1 MLWHSQTE
9 LDVVVVVV
17 VVVAARVSLF
27 FKAATL
33 HLSHYHS
40 PRSAWVEVV
49 EKQKKVDI
57 AWQET
62 YGGTFKADPV
72 ETRASSSVFQSE

>member
-9 LDVVVVVV
+9 LGVIVVVVA
-17 VVVAARVSLF
+17 AARVSLF